1 MEIKFEGTPSEILEQ
16 AREYVSQQVQ
26 QPSTQINVP
35 ENVTRQVVHELVK
48 STHWYRNNEVYIV
61 TLVNDTMPVSCTCP
75 DWHYSIRK
83 KKTNGVRHPTH
94 VCKHMNQARER
105 QSYTARIRRF

>member
-26 QPSTQINVP
+26 QPSTQINV
-35 ENVTRQVVHELVK
+35 VVHELVK

-83 KKTNGVRHPTH
+83 KKANGGLDVRHPTH
-94 VCKHMNQARER
+94 VCKHMAAINGRNQARER
-105 QSYTARIRRF
+105 HRRF